1 LDGPNPP
8 NWVGTKVMLN
18 AQNYANGILLES
30 AGNVLLDM
38 ALDPVKYPQMRN
50 LSYTALTS
58 GLK

>member
-1 LDGPNPP
+1 
-8 NWVGTKVMLN
+8 VGTKVMLN

-58 GLK
+58 GLT